1 MMLMASINVSDGPAS
16 GGGYH
21 LPVMS
26 GQVMDQ
32 LAVCPGGTYC
42 DGTLGGGG
50 HAGEILRRSAPDGR
64 LLGIDRDPEALA
76 ECGRSL
82 SEHGQ
87 RLRAVRGSFDGLVE
101 IAREQEMLPLDGV
114 LVDLGV
120 SSHQLDSAPRGFS
133 FDRDGPLDMR
143 MGPDGQT
150 AAELIAASS
159 PDELADII
167 FQFGEERKSRRVARA
182 IKAAEA
188 RGELSGTK
196 ALAQV
201 VARVVGKEGKG
212 RGKGKGKGK
221 WKHPATRT
229 FQALRIAV
237 NDEMGALRRFLERV
251 PSALRSG
258 GRVAVITFHS
268 LEDRAVKR
276 AFAAMASPCTCPPDL
291 PVCVCGLQPTAK
303 ILTPRPLLPTEEEV
317 ACNPRA
323 RSAKLRAA
331 EML

>member
-1 MMLMASINVSDGPAS
+1 MMLMATIHAPDSPARDS
-16 GGGYH
+16 GGLYH

-32 LAVCPGGTYC
+32 LGIRPGGTYC

-50 HAGEILRRSAPDGR
+50 HAGEILRRCAPDGR

-76 ECGRSL
+76 ECERSL
-82 SEHGQ
+82 SGFGQ
-87 RLRAVRGSFDGLVE
+87 RLRAVRGNFDDLVE
-101 IAREQEMLPLDGV
+101 IARSQGMLPLDGA

-143 MGPDGQT
+143 MGPDGIT
-150 AAELIAASS
+150 AAELIAGSS
-159 PDELADII
+159 EEQLADLIY
-167 FQFGEERKSRRVARA
+167 QFGEERKSRRVARA
-182 IKAAEA
+182 IKAAEG
-188 RGELSGTK
+188 RGELTGTK
-196 ALAQV
+196 SLADV
-201 VARVVGKEGKG
+201 VARVVG
-212 RGKGKGKGK
+212 RGKERKRKRK
-221 WKHPATRT
+221 SSHPATRT

-237 NDEMGALRRFLERV
+237 NDEMGALGRFLDRV
-251 PSALRSG
+251 GSALRTG

-291 PVCVCGLQPTAK
+291 PVCACGLLPTAK
-303 ILTPRPLLPTEEEV
+303 VLTPRPLLPSEEEV
-317 ACNPRA
+317 AINPRA